1 MPESQEMHSHP
12 AEEEKT
18 DLLLWIAVLLGPTAA
33 LANTI
38 VGYIVAHWTCDVNY
52 KRMSFLV
59 SAIDFLLCLCAFA
72 LSSSLFRKI
81 PAADDTVPEA
91 GRRSFMA
98 RCGVLLSVMS
108 VLVVIAGTAVLFILN
123 PCD

>member
-1 MPESQEMHSHP
+1 MLEAQETHP
-12 AEEEKT
+12 NAAAEKS
-18 DLLLWIAVLLGPTAA
+18 DLLLWIALLLGPFAA
-33 LANTI
+33 LGNTI
-38 VGYIVAHWTCDVNY
+38 VGYTVAHWTCDVNY

-59 SAIDFLLCLCAFA
+59 SAIDFVLCLCAFA
-72 LSSSLFRKI
+72 LASWLFRKI
-81 PAADDTVPEA
+81 TAADETVPED

-98 RCGVLLSVMS
+98 RCGMLLSVMS